1 MRFRITSIL
10 GLMIFGLLLIITP
23 HATAQDDDEPL
34 FLFRGARPLGLG
46 NAYEAIADDINAL
59 HYNPAGLAQID
70 ETIFQFLVVRARVT
84 TDLVDEL
91 DTIGELF
98 NDTINPLTKSD
109 NPLTDPN
116 LSKEREELVKR
127 AEKILTERLGADIGL
142 PSLGLIIP
150 LKNDKYR
157 VTLGATLYTQLLS
170 NVKIVERGLPWRDKV
185 IEMLDNHVVYRVTGQ
200 VALGTA
206 LAVQIP
212 VDQPFLKSANVGVG
226 LRWMRRGTFSDED
239 NPFEIVDILDPDEFE
254 KNYFDL
260 EPGESFSEFARDN
273 LDFASGYSLDLG
285 TLLTPVDGLRVGL
298 VWRNIVN
305 NIRVETTTPAGV
317 KNEFDRDFPSNFV
330 VSVAAKPLEL
340 LGETN
345 GTFDLTVAASLDD
358 PNGDDRLGEFELDSL
373 ADHIHLGIEAIL
385 WPKGLFSLGLRAGDN
400 QGFATY
406 GATLRLFKF
415 LNLDVAR
422 YGDLETDWWVGSME
436 ITF

>member
-10 GLMIFGLLLIITP
+10 GLMVFGLLLIIVP
-23 HATAQDDDEPL
+23 HTTAQEDDEPL

-358 PNGDDRLGEFELDSL
+358 PNGDDRLGKFELDSL

-415 LNLDVAR
+415 LNFDVAR